1 MNFKHLGGIVLAAGL
16 ALGGCTKDIDRTAV
30 GPRARPNWVVRG
42 GGAFKDQSST
52 VFYGVGIANPMPNIA
67 LQRSAAQQRAR
78 VEIATTLQ
86 TSMRSLVKDFMQ
98 HNADLFNPD
107 AKASSQ
113 EIISS
118 VSSGVS
124 DAQLDNCRVIDIW
137 EDEKAGTLYALARL
151 DLNDGFY
158 GSYKENLAH
167 TLREKGMTKGMS
179 DADADMKAIDKA
191 IEDQRSHAQDLMG
204 VSQTAGDLG
213 IAPADDSAPGSA
225 SPAATPLPSV
235 EPTAVVAQDKP
246 ADAPQAVS
254 PAAAGK

>member
-1 MNFKHLGGIVLAAGL
+1 MKFRRFAGAAVVAALCLAA
-16 ALGGCTKDIDRTAV
+16 CTKDIDRTADK
-30 GPRARPNWVVRG
+30 GPRAKPNWVVRG

-78 VEIATTLQ
+78 VEIASTLQ
-86 TSMRSLVKDFMQ
+86 TSMRSLVKDFME

-118 VSSGVS
+118 VSNGVS
-124 DAQLDNCRVIDIW
+124 DAQLDNCRIIDTW

-167 TLREKGMTKGMS
+167 ALREKGMTKGMS

-191 IEDQRSHAQDLMG
+191 IEAQRGHAQDLMG

-213 IAPADDSAPGSA
+213 VAPAADSVAAPS
-225 SPAATPLPSV
+225 
-235 EPTAVVAQDKP
+235 
-246 ADAPQAVS
+246 DA
-254 PAAAGK
+254 K